1 MKKKD
6 YEKPTTQVV
15 ELQQQAHM
23 MLQTS
28 PLAGQN
34 DVQDYNWNN
43 ESEE

>member
-23 MLQTS
+23 MLQAS

-34 DVQDYNWNN
+34 RVQDYNWNDV
-43 ESEE
+43 SEE

>member
-23 MLQTS
+23 LQAS

-34 DVQDYNWNN
+34 RVQDYNWNDV
-43 ESEE
+43 SEE